1 MATAQRRGLSFKTTM
16 GNILT
21 LTPAL
26 VLSRAE
32 LDSALA
38 ILEEVLC
45 YLPKHA
51 HAKSSAHHLL
61 YQETER
67 WRSSKNGNL

>member
-1 MATAQRRGLSFKTTM
+1 MSEVFGFRTVDG
-16 GNILT
+16 
-21 LTPAL
+21 
-26 VLSRAE
+26 
-32 LDSALA
+32 LA

-51 HAKSSAHHLL
+51 HAKSSTHHLR
-61 YQETER
+61 YQESER